1 MKMLMKALCVALCLL
16 LMPLPASAAKDKD
29 AKKPAAPPKAPVV
42 VTDTM
47 ISARSEI
54 WQDLN
59 AGAIGSAAVAI
70 MDNGKIVYSEGF
82 GMADRASA
90 IPVDKDTLFNIGSVS
105 KVYTAVAIMLLVDA
119 GKVDLDKP
127 VAAYLPDFVMAD
139 DRYKNITVR
148 MTLNHTSGLPG
159 TTGENNFGFAFN
171 EDVYKDTLAALARSQ
186 LKHRPGEM
194 AIYSN
199 DGFTL
204 AEMIVVR
211 VSGQPFIDFLSDR
224 LFRPLGL
231 QHTGHSV
238 GQWPAAPGLTA
249 AKFYP
254 PGRTISEPLEIVS
267 LVGAGG
273 MAASAE
279 DLCRFA
285 DLFSGKTAPI
295 LSPQALEEL
304 RRVQPS
310 ATAGRL
316 RSPDISWGLG
326 WDVTDL
332 PLYKGQNIKILG
344 KGGNSGTYTA
354 QLLTAPD
361 QRISVAIVSTGRAG
375 SAPRIADKVLTAYLA
390 GKGLMKQ
397 PAADQPD
404 MPVKG
409 QPIPAELKSF
419 EGYYSDGKGVVRL
432 SLDLAQGTLTT
443 YRTEGGV
450 ETPVLSAVYYDG
462 YFYRNGSLKG
472 PKFYLSAQADK
483 RYFVI
488 HVASFGGDGID
499 TEKIEPVAAPA
510 QLVAPIDGQ
519 RWLRRNV
526 KPYEGSMSLAD
537 HMTVSRL
544 VTALPGYIGFDGIK
558 KVQSP
563 LFASMAVGSKR
574 DLTELRLV
582 AKGGRMW
589 AWSGGSLFMPADL
602 APTLT
607 AGTAN
612 VRIEADGYNQWL
624 KVGDDSLLTFASP
637 AGGRVVLLGPDGRP
651 LYDNVMDKGAVFAP
665 SGSYLELAGKPGDV
679 FTVTAKGVGE

>member
-1 MKMLMKALCVALCLL
+1 MKMLMKALCVVLCLL
-16 LMPLPASAAKDKD
+16 LMPLPTSAAKDKN
-29 AKKPAAPPKAPVV
+29 AKKPVVPPKAPVV
-42 VTDTM
+42 SDTVAT
-47 ISARSEI
+47 ARAEI

-59 AGAIGSAAVAI
+59 AGSIGSAAVAI
-70 MDNGKIVYSEGF
+70 MDNGKMVYSEGF
-82 GMADRASA
+82 GMADRVSG
-90 IPVDKDTLFNIGSVS
+90 IPVDQNTLFNIGSVS

-139 DRYKNITVR
+139 DRYTAITVR

-171 EDVYKDTLAALARSQ
+171 EDVYKDTLAALARSH
-186 LKHRPGEM
+186 LKHRPGER

-211 VSGQPFIDFLSDR
+211 VSGQPFIDFLNDR

-231 QHTGHSV
+231 QHTGPSV
-238 GQWPAAPGLTA
+238 GQWPATPGLTT

-254 PGRTISEPLEIVS
+254 TDKTISEPLEIISVI
-267 LVGAGG
+267 GAGG

-285 DLFSGKTAPI
+285 DLFSGKSAPI

-310 ATAGRL
+310 VTAGRL

-375 SAPRIADKVLTAYLA
+375 SAPRIADKVLSAYLA
-390 GKGLMKQ
+390 GKSLMKQ
-397 PAADQPD
+397 PADQPD

-419 EGYYSDGKGVVRL
+419 EGYYSDGKGVARL

-443 YRTEGGV
+443 YRTEGTA
-450 ETPVLSAVYYDG
+450 EIPVLSAVYYDG
-462 YFYRNGSLKG
+462 YFYRNGRLKG
-472 PKFYLSAQADK
+472 PKFYFSAQADK

-510 QLVAPIDGQ
+510 QLVVPIDGQ

-544 VTALPGYIGFDGIK
+544 ITALPGYIEFDGIK

-582 AKGGRMW
+582 AKAGRMW

-607 AGTAN
+607 ASTAN
-612 VRIEADGYNQWL
+612 VRIESDGYNQWL
-624 KVGDDSLLTFASP
+624 KVGEDSLLTFVSP
-637 AGGRVVLLGPDGRP
+637 AGGRVVLLGPDGRV

-665 SGSYLELAGKPGDV
+665 SGSYVELAGKPGDV
-679 FTVTAKGVGE
+679 FTVTAKAVAE

>member
-1 MKMLMKALCVALCLL
+1 MKALCVALCLL
-16 LMPLPASAAKDKD
+16 LAPLPHAAAKDKA
-29 AKKPAAPPKAPVV
+29 AKTAVVPAKVPVV
-42 VTDTM
+42 SDTVAT
-47 ISARSEI
+47 ARTEI

-70 MDNGKIVYSEGF
+70 MDNGKMVYSEGF
-82 GMADRASA
+82 GMADRVSG
-90 IPVDKDTLFNIGSVS
+90 IPVDQNTLFNIGSVS

-119 GKVDLDKP
+119 GKVELDKP
-127 VAAYLPDFVMAD
+127 VTAYLPDFVMAD
-139 DRYKNITVR
+139 DRYKDITVR

-186 LKHRPGEM
+186 LKHRPGER

-211 VSGQPFIDFLSDR
+211 VSGQPFTDFLNDR

-231 QHTGHSV
+231 QYTGSSV

-254 PGRTISEPLEIVS
+254 PDKTGSEPLEIISVI
-267 LVGAGG
+267 GAGG

-285 DLFSGKTAPI
+285 DLFSGKSAPL

-304 RRVQPS
+304 RRIQPS
-310 ATAGRL
+310 ATAGQL

-354 QLLTAPD
+354 QLFTAPD
-361 QRISVAIVSTGRAG
+361 HRISVAIVSTGRAG
-375 SAPRIADKVLTAYLA
+375 SAPRIADKVLTSYLA

-397 PAADQPD
+397 PAGQPD
-404 MPVKG
+404 RPVKA
-409 QPIPAELKSF
+409 QPIPAELKAF
-419 EGYYSDGKGVVRL
+419 EGYYTDGKSVARL
-432 SLDLAQGTLTT
+432 SLDLAQGTLTS
-443 YRTEGGV
+443 YRMEGAA
-450 ETPVLSAVYYDG
+450 ETPVFSAVYHDG

-472 PKFYLSAQADK
+472 PKFYFTAQADK
-483 RYFVI
+483 RYFVV
-488 HVASFGGDGID
+488 HVAPFGGDGID
-499 TEKIEPVAAPA
+499 TEKIEPVTAPA
-510 QLVAPIDGQ
+510 QLVVPIDGQ

-537 HMTVSRL
+537 HMTVSSL
-544 VTALPGYIGFDGIK
+544 IPALPGYIQFDGIK

-563 LFASMAVGSKR
+563 LFASMAIGSSR

-582 AKGGRMW
+582 ARGGRMW
-589 AWSGGSLFMPADL
+589 AWSGGSLYMPADL
-602 APTLT
+602 VPTMT
-607 AGTAN
+607 AGTTTG
-612 VRIEADGYNQWL
+612 RIESDGYNQWL
-624 KVGDDSLLTFASP
+624 KVSEDSLLTFAAP
-637 AGGRVVLLGPDGRP
+637 AGGRIVLLGADGRV
-651 LYDNVMDKGAVFAP
+651 LYDSVMDKGAVFAP
-665 SGSYLELAGKPGDV
+665 AGSYVEMAGKPIDV
-679 FTVTAKGVGE
+679 FTVTAKAVE

>member
-1 MKMLMKALCVALCLL
+1 MKMLIKALCVVLCLL
-16 LMPLPASAAKDKD
+16 LMPLQIAAAKDKD
-29 AKKPAAPPKAPVV
+29 AKKPVPTPKAPVV

-47 ISARSEI
+47 MTARSEI

-59 AGAIGSAAVAI
+59 AGSIGSAAVAI

-82 GMADRASA
+82 GMADRTNA
-90 IPVDKDTLFNIGSVS
+90 IPVDQNTLFNIGSVS

-194 AIYSN
+194 AIYCN

-211 VSGQPFIDFLSDR
+211 VSGQPFIDFLNDR

-231 QHTGHSV
+231 QHTGYSV

-254 PGRTISEPLEIVS
+254 PDRTVSEPLEIIS
-267 LVGAGG
+267 LIGAGG
-273 MAASAE
+273 LAASAE

-310 ATAGRL
+310 VTAGRL
-316 RSPDISWGLG
+316 RGPDISWGLG

-332 PLYKGQNIKILG
+332 PPYKGQNIKILA

-354 QLLTAPD
+354 QLLTTPD
-361 QRISVAIVSTGRAG
+361 HRISVAIVSTGRAG
-375 SAPRIADKVLTAYLA
+375 SAPRIADKVLSAYLA

-404 MPVKG
+404 RPVKA

-419 EGYYSDGKGVVRL
+419 EGYYTDGKGVVRL

-443 YRTEGGV
+443 YRPEGTA
-450 ETPVLSAVYYDG
+450 EIPVLSAVYSDG
-462 YFYRNGSLKG
+462 YFYRNGRLKG
-472 PKFYLSAQADK
+472 PKFYFSAQADK
-483 RYFVI
+483 RYFVV
-488 HVASFGGDGID
+488 HVPSFGGDGID
-499 TEKIEPVAAPA
+499 TEKIDPVAAPA
-510 QLVAPIDGQ
+510 QLVVPIDGQ
-519 RWLRRNV
+519 LWLRRNV
-526 KPYEGSMSLAD
+526 KPSEGSMSVAD

-544 VTALPGYIGFDGIK
+544 VTSLPGYIEFDGIK

-563 LFASMAVGSKR
+563 LFASMAIGSSR
-574 DLTELRLV
+574 DLSELRLV

-589 AWSGGSLFMPADL
+589 AWSGGSLYMPADL

-607 AGTAN
+607 SGTTTG
-612 VRIEADGYNQWL
+612 RIESDGYNQWL
-624 KVGDDSLLTFASP
+624 KVGEDSLLNVASP
-637 AGGRVVLLGPDGRP
+637 AGGRIVLLGPDGRV

-665 SGSYLELAGKPGDV
+665 SGSYVELAGKPGDV
-679 FTVTAKGVGE
+679 FTVTAKAAGE